1 MLALNIVQSY
11 SCLSTEGVVGPRWER
26 KGVIHYQSHVGSV
39 LGGRDETGEI
49 NIPTLSPPDPEI
61 RGVPHVIGICRG
73 DRIGL

>member
-11 SCLSTEGVVGPRWER
+11 SFLSTEGVVGPRWER
-26 KGVIHYQSHVGSV
+26 RGVIHYQSHVGSV

-61 RGVPHVIGICRG
+61 RGVPHVIGICGG